1 MKRFPCVPLL
11 LASLGL
17 LSVSSGVALAAE
29 LPAAIQAVEARGA
42 KIVGRFDAP
51 NGLQGFAARYNGQGM
66 ALYLTADGQHVLLGT
81 LLDAKGEDLSREP
94 LERLVYAPMGE
105 EMLTRMQDSTWI
117 ADGSDSAPRVVYVFS
132 DPNCPYCNLFWK
144 QARPWV
150 DAGKVQLRHIMVGML
165 RADSAAKAA
174 ALLTAKQPAAA
185 LNEHER
191 AGKASTLKP
200 MKTIAAEVQ
209 QQLDDNLALMGEL
222 GAAATPA
229 IFYQDADG
237 RLQQQQGAPN
247 ADNLTKIMGPK

>member
-11 LASLGL
+11 LAGLGL
-17 LSVSSGVALAAE
+17 LSIPSVSALAAE
-29 LPAAIQAVEARGA
+29 LPPAIQAVEARGA

-51 NGLQGFAARYNGQGM
+51 NGLQGYAARYNGQGM

-81 LLDAKGEDLSREP
+81 LLDAQGEDLSREP

-174 ALLTAKQPAAA
+174 SLLTAKQPESA
-185 LNEHER
+185 LKQHEM

-229 IFYQDADG
+229 IFYQDAGG
-237 RLQQQQGAPN
+237 RLQQQQGAPS